1 MDNDIRID
9 MISTLDEQYT
19 ILADKQFNDDNI
31 LKINKNTII
40 LASTITNQKILKK
53 FDKKNLFVYEIFNS
67 FHKDNIVFD
76 GFSVGEITLAI
87 LLQMNPSKIYL
98 LGLDLALNQETGES
112 HSQQSNSGTS
122 TLNLKEEQNRETF
135 SDRKSLI
142 KVKGNFEKEVFTTP
156 LFYTSIKSTESKILR
171 RDKTIKIYNLSNHGA
186 YFFDTIPTNI
196 NDIKISEFKE
206 SKFINNEFSKFL
218 LSNST
223 KKLSKNSQKIFEKE
237 IFIIENN
244 IKDLLVQIKEKDFAN
259 YESFLEKIIPLTS
272 IIYDFKLF
280 ILYQVVVNYYEIVIP
295 YLSYHFNSKKIKNE
309 CIEVENIKKI
319 FLKQTED
326 ILNDYV
332 ICVRR
337 LVN

>member
-1 MDNDIRID
+1 M
-9 MISTLDEQYT
+9 
-19 ILADKQFNDDNI
+19 
-31 LKINKNTII
+31 
-40 LASTITNQKILKK
+40 
-53 FDKKNLFVYEIFNS
+53 V
-67 FHKDNIVFD
+67 
-76 GFSVGEITLAI
+76 
-87 LLQMNPSKIYL
+87 
-98 LGLDLALNQETGES
+98 LGA
-112 HSQQSNSGTS
+112 
-122 TLNLKEEQNRETF
+122 
-135 SDRKSLI
+135 
-142 KVKGNFEKEVFTTP
+142 KV
-156 LFYTSIKSTESKILR
+156 
-171 RDKTIKIYNLSNHGA
+171 KIYNLSNHGA

-218 LSNST
+218 LSNSA

-332 ICVRR
+332 ICIRR